1 MEGGQRLQGEG
12 RGNRV
17 WVGLRPPIGIFQKN
31 HLYLFVS
38 EKYRIFAAVITKQR
52 EDGSNDTEDA
62 VCNAGRRHRS
72 KAYVTRRWH
81 LLAIINKNLPFFLFK
96 RL

>member
-17 WVGLRPPIGIFQKN
+17 WVGLRPPLGIFQKI

-52 EDGSNDTEDA
+52 EDGSNDD
-62 VCNAGRRHRS
+62 RS
-72 KAYVTRRWH
+72 EEAD
-81 LLAIINKNLPFFLFK
+81 FK
-96 RL
+96 DNEVGKGSQVYDL

>member
-12 RGNRV
+12 SGNRG
-17 WVGLRPPIGIFQKN
+17 WVGLRPPLGIFQKI

-62 VCNAGRRHRS
+62 VCNAGHHQQ
-72 KAYVTRRWH
+72 KFA
-81 LLAIINKNLPFFLFK
+81 LFPF
-96 RL
+96 